1 MKMPGRF
8 GRNVISNAGGNAIH
22 GVLQIVLLFVLFQLL
37 DDTGC
42 AAFITATYLI
52 GLLEMASDFG
62 GRLWGV
68 REFSVS
74 ATPRS
79 VLSQSLRCKLFY
91 TLTSAVLLPLLP
103 RNTLSAT
110 GFLLSVLVAATQPG
124 TDPFLW
130 FLRAKERLD
139 TEAIVVLIS
148 RVVMAVG
155 MIAAALLGFHLTTL
169 LLIWLTCNVLRILIE
184 SRLRI
189 VQPLFE
195 SGVAAD
201 TRPLSTLGKT
211 IAATFP
217 VGTGLVLVCLFQR
230 ATPFLLE
237 AFATPRDIKIYG
249 TAFKL
254 VNTSGLIA
262 TGVFVSSFALLAK
275 AIESNDLNAIKA
287 VVRRKLMLVTIVF
300 VPVCLL
306 GILFSVPVSGIFA
319 HRGLDEVAQITVLLM
334 PGLYLSCINMGL
346 KYTLNAYALNW
357 HDVAAVVLGLTVLT
371 LVTVFHGSLSWQ
383 VAAALGWGLG
393 ESTLLVARLSLLWQQ
408 RKHRGVPVGI
418 ILGSVAA
425 LMLMI
430 VVSR

>member
-22 GVLQIVLLFVLFQLL
+22 GGLQIVLLFVLFQLL

-62 GRLWGV
+62 GRLWAV
-68 REFSVS
+68 REFSS
-74 ATPRS
+74 AQTPRQ
-79 VLSQSLRCKLFY
+79 VLSQALRCKLFY
-91 TLTSAVLLPLLP
+91 TLASAVLLCLLP
-103 RNTLSAT
+103 RNTLSAG
-110 GFLLSVLVAATQPG
+110 GFAISVLVAATQPG

-130 FLRAKERLD
+130 FLRAQERLD
-139 TEAIVVLIS
+139 VEAAVVLIS
-148 RVVMAVG
+148 RVVMALG
-155 MIAAALLGFHLTTL
+155 MIAAALLGCHLTAL
-169 LLIWLTCNVLRILIE
+169 LVIWLTCNVLRILIE
-184 SRLRI
+184 SRLAVVR
-189 VQPLFE
+189 PLFA
-195 SGVAAD
+195 GDVTVD
-201 TRPLSTLGKT
+201 TRPIRTLGTT

-217 VGTGLVLVCLFQR
+217 VGAGLVLVCLFQR

-237 AFATPRDIKIYG
+237 ALATPRDIKIYG

-262 TGVFVSSFALLAK
+262 TGVFVSSFAVLAR
-275 AIESNDLNAIKA
+275 AIQSNDLQTIKA
-287 VVRRKLMLVTIVF
+287 VVRRKLLLVTIVF
-300 VPVCLL
+300 LPVCLL
-306 GILFSVPVSGIFA
+306 GILCAVPLSGVFA

-357 HDVAAVVLGLTVLT
+357 HDVVAVVLGIAVLT
-371 LVTVFHGSLSWQ
+371 LVTVFHGGLSWR

-408 RKHRGVPVGI
+408 RKHRGVPVGV

>member
-22 GVLQIVLLFVLFQLL
+22 AALQIVLLIVLFLLL

-62 GRLWGV
+62 GRLWAV
-68 REFSVS
+68 RKFSVS

-79 VLSQSLRCKLFY
+79 VLSQSIRCKLFY
-91 TLTSAVLLPLLP
+91 TLASAVLLYLLP
-103 RNTLSAT
+103 RNTLSAS
-110 GFLLSVLVAATQPG
+110 GFMLSVLVAATQPG

-130 FLRAKERLD
+130 FLRGKERLD
-139 TEAIVVLIS
+139 AEALVVLIS
-148 RVVMAVG
+148 RIVMALG
-155 MIAAALLGFHLTTL
+155 MITAALLGADLTTL

-184 SRLRI
+184 SRLSI
-189 VQPLFE
+189 VRPLFE
-195 SGVAAD
+195 GTVTHD
-201 TRPLSTLGKT
+201 PRPLRTFGNT

-217 VGTGLVLVCLFQR
+217 VGAGLVLVCLFQR

-237 AFATPRDIKIYG
+237 ALATPRDIKIYG

-254 VNTSGLIA
+254 VNASGLIA
-262 TGVFVSSFALLAK
+262 TGVFVSSFALLTR

-287 VVRRKLMLVTIVF
+287 VIRRKLILVTIVF
-300 VPVCLL
+300 LPACLL
-306 GILFSVPVSGIFA
+306 GILFSVPVSGLFA
-319 HRGLDEVAQITVLLM
+319 HRDPGEVAQIMVLLM

-357 HDVAAVVLGLTVLT
+357 HDVAAVVPGMAVLT
-371 LVTVFHGSLSWQ
+371 LVTVFHGGLSWQ

-393 ESTLLVARLSLLWQQ
+393 EFTLLIARLGFLWQQ
-408 RKHRGVPVGI
+408 RKHRGVPVGV

-425 LMLMI
+425 LTLMI